1 MGRLTTH
8 VLDTALGMPA
18 RGLTVHL
25 EALAPERDA
34 LVTALTNADGR
45 LDAPLLAGAAMRVGT
60 YELRF
65 ETGPYHRRVG
75 AALAEPAFL
84 EEVVIHFAIA
94 DPDAHYHVPL
104 LLTPWGYSTYR
115 GS

>member
-8 VLDTALGMPA
+8 VLDTALGLPA

-25 EALAPERDA
+25 DALEPERDA
-34 LVTALTNADGR
+34 VVTAVTNDDGR
-45 LDAPLLAGAAMRVGT
+45 LDAPLLEGAAMRVGA

-65 ETGPYHRRVG
+65 ETGAYHR
-75 AALAEPAFL
+75 ALGVPLDQPAFL
-84 EEVVIHFAIA
+84 DEVVIRFAIA
-94 DPDAHYHVPL
+94 DPTAHYHVPL
-104 LLTPWGYSTYR
+104 LLTPWSYATYR